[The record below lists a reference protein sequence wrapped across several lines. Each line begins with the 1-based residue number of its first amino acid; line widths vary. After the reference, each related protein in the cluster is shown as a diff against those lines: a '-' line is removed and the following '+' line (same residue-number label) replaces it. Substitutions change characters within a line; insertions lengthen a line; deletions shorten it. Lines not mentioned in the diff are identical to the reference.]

1 MIYETILTE
10 KDGRIFQITL
20 NRPKQLNALN
30 TNVFAE
36 LESAIDLAIADQ
48 EVWALL
54 ITGSGEKAFAA
65 GADIKEFVNF
75 NAQQA
80 KELSANGQRILAKI
94 ENSPKPVLAALNGFA
109 LGGGCE
115 LAMACHLRVASENAK
130 FGQPEVSLGLTPGY
144 AGTQRLT
151 RLIGR
156 TKATELLLTAGMIN
170 AQEALQLGLVNYV
183 VPQAN
188 LMTKSKNILSRILK
202 QSPVAIA
209 GVLKCVNAY
218 FDKNT
223 NGFNSEIEE
232 FARCFESEDFK
243 EGTSAFM
250 ERRKANFIGK

>member
-94 ENSPKPVLAALNGFA
+94 ENSPEPVLAALNGFA